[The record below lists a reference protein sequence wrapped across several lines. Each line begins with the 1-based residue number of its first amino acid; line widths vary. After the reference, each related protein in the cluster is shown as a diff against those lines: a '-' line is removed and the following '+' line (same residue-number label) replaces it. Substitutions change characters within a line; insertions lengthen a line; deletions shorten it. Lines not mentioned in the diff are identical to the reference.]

1 VLTMKHDEATTIDPR
16 QALLL
21 AAHVGCDVRTAR
33 RWLSGDEVRGHVLG
47 VRLVHYAAR
56 LGLTRRRPKRRAA

>member
-1 VLTMKHDEATTIDPR
+1 MKHDEDETTIDPR

-33 RWLSGDEVRGHVLG
+33 RWLAGKSIRGHVLG

-56 LGLTRRRPKRRAA
+56 LNLARRPPKRRAA